1 MPNFAATAFLPISRP
16 EPIRPRT
23 LILLRWIAISGQSAA
38 VVAALMLKVLFDWRA
53 VMAVIT
59 AAILFNLWLSL
70 PTRTARPY
78 VMRPIIQLGFDVI
91 QVTAL
96 LALTGGLSNP
106 FALFAL
112 APVIIAATAM
122 RRRETAILGGLTVLL
137 LTVMAWQTWPL
148 ASAGGVA
155 LELPPLL
162 IAGHWL
168 ALVIGAAFFA
178 VYANRVAT
186 ELAATATALSAT
198 QMALAREQKLQHLGG
213 VVAAAAHEMGT
224 PLATLKLVSTELGEE
239 IAEALPD
246 REDLINDIKIMGDSV
261 NRCRDILRQMGNAGK
276 DDLILHRA
284 PLMTVLEEAV
294 SPHDERGTIII
305 TTDDDAS
312 GPEPVIARDPAVIHG
327 LRNLV
332 QNGVDFAHS
341 QVEIS
346 AYWDESVISIT
357 INDDG
362 PGYPPHF
369 LTRIGEPFLTTRPE
383 DGRKHYEGMGLG
395 LFIAKTLLERTYARL
410 GFTNQKKGAEV
421 VVRWPR
427 HAIERKSTGGLG
439 QNPTIID

>member
-1 MPNFAATAFLPISRP
+1 MPNFAATAFLPVSRP

-23 LILLRWIAISGQSAA
+23 LILLRWVAIAGQSAA
-38 VVAALMLKVLFDWRA
+38 VFAALTLNVFFDWRA
-53 VMAVIT
+53 VMAVI
-59 AAILFNLWLSL
+59 AASILFNLWLSL

-78 VMRPIIQLGFDVI
+78 VMRPIIQLGFDII
-91 QVTAL
+91 QVAAL

-112 APVIIAATAM
+112 APIIIAATAM
-122 RRRETAILGGLTVLL
+122 KRRETAVLGLLTVLL
-137 LTVMAWQTWPL
+137 LTLMAWQTWPL
-148 ASAGGVA
+148 ANADGVA
-155 LELPPLL
+155 IELPPLL

-178 VYANRVAT
+178 LYANRVST

-239 IAEALPD
+239 IAEALPERD
-246 REDLINDIKIMGDSV
+246 DLMGDIKMMGDSIT
-261 NRCRDILRQMGNAGK
+261 RCRDILRQMGNAGK

-294 SPHDERGTIII
+294 SPHDERGNIII
-305 TTDDDAS
+305 RTDPETS

-332 QNGVDFAHS
+332 QNGVDFARS
-341 QVEIS
+341 QVTIS
-346 AYWDESVISIT
+346 AFWDESVISVT
-357 INDDG
+357 ISDDG

-369 LTRIGEPFLTTRPE
+369 LTRIGEPFLTTRSD

-395 LFIAKTLLERTYARL
+395 LFIAKTLLERTHARL
-410 GFTNQKKGAEV
+410 GFTNQKIGAEV
-421 VVRWPR
+421 MVRWPR
-427 HAIERKSTGGLG
+427 QAIERKNSGGLG
-439 QNPTIID
+439 QNPSITD